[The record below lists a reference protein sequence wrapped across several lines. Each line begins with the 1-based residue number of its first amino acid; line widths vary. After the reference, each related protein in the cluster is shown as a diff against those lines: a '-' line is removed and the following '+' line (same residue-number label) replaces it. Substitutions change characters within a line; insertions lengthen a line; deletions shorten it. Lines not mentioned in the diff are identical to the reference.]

1 VNQVNVAMTIE
12 GFHTLLTAESER
24 EGSPLLEALH
34 KLTMIQDPAD
44 IAALAE
50 EDGPVWTDW
59 RSV

>member
-1 VNQVNVAMTIE
+1 MNVAMTIE

-24 EGSPLLEALH
+24 EDSPLLEVLR
-34 KLTMIQDPAD
+34 KLTTIQDPAD

-50 EDGPVWTDW
+50 EEGPIWTDW